1 MASHDAPPG
10 VKMFVTYSGPG
21 TGCGSGTAPG
31 HIGSCVCPGDGCQ
44 TLVCALKPP
53 QAKAMQ
59 ITNTSL
65 AVNLFI
71 VLNEAKSNNKPPP
84 AREAARGKG
93 TDRGNDV

>member
-1 MASHDAPPG
+1 
-10 VKMFVTYSGPG
+10 
-21 TGCGSGTAPG
+21 
-31 HIGSCVCPGDGCQ
+31 
-44 TLVCALKPP
+44 
-53 QAKAMQ
+53 MQ